1 VAGDPGKPPGQLA
14 GPPPGGLQQI
24 PVARRPGVQ
33 HHAGEYHKG
42 SDGNQQPGEDP
53 GQFHR

>member
-1 VAGDPGKPPGQLA
+1 VLHAGD
-14 GPPPGGLQQI
+14 
-24 PVARRPGVQ
+24 
-33 HHAGEYHKG
+33 YHKG